1 MKKVLIAVCAMM
13 LISVSGC
20 KTSDAEVKPDPNAL
34 GYLVC
39 FKQDGSINSYY
50 FEGNV
55 MGYAPP
61 TSAKLSTSFKD
72 MDGNLYDTTMPC
84 IMKYTNK
91 QEIKK

>member
-1 MKKVLIAVCAMM
+1 MQKVLIAVCAMM

-20 KTSDAEVKPDPNAL
+20 KSDAKVKPDPNAL

-55 MGYAPP
+55 MGYAAP
-61 TSAKLSTSFKD
+61 TSTKLSTSFKD

-91 QEIKK
+91 QESKK

>member
-1 MKKVLIAVCAMM
+1 MKKVLIAVCVMM

-20 KTSDAEVKPDPNAL
+20 NASNDEIKPDPNAL

-39 FKQDGSINSYY
+39 MKTYGYEYY
-50 FEGNV
+50 FKGNV

-72 MDGNLYDTTMPC
+72 MDGNLYDTTLPC

-91 QEIKK
+91 QESKK